1 MNNDHLIDQLNVHF
15 SLDFPV
21 TEDQVELFLKSNSDY
36 LLKTSPSRI
45 NAKRILE
52 EVRIENYKPS
62 NIDYHKRTVLAAEIV
77 YQLHNE
83 WSLGHLKLQKL
94 IYLCQNTTG
103 MALHTNFL
111 KQAMG
116 PYDPKLMRSID
127 NQFKKNNWFKFN
139 QEARQKYMPL
149 ENAGDHRKWYERYF
163 SDQQSDI
170 DQMISIFKKASSDQV
185 EIIATLYAVWKE
197 ILEEDLGFEQD
208 LLVARFYNW
217 SKEKEKFE
225 PDRVKKAID
234 WMLEKRIYP
243 VSL

>member
-1 MNNDHLIDQLNVHF
+1 MTNSNHIDQLNVHF

-21 TEDQVELFLKSNSDY
+21 TEDQVELFLKSNEDY
-36 LLKTSPSRI
+36 TLKTDPSRI

-52 EVRIENYKPS
+52 EVRNENYKPS
-62 NIDYHKRTVLAAEIV
+62 RADYHKRTVLAAEIV

-83 WSLGHLKLQKL
+83 WTLGHLKLQKL

-127 NQFKKNNWFKFN
+127 AQFERNKWFKFN
-139 QEARQKYMPL
+139 RDAAQKYLPL
-149 ENAGDHRKWYERYF
+149 ANAGEHQTWYSRYF
-163 SDQQSDI
+163 SNQQSDI
-170 DQMISIFKKASSDQV
+170 DQLISIFKRASSDQV

-197 ILEEDLGFEQD
+197 MLEQDLGFKED
-208 LLVARFYNW
+208 LLIARFYNW
-217 SKEKEKFE
+217 SIEKEKFE
-225 PDRVKKAID
+225 PERVKNAID
-234 WMLEKRIYP
+234 WMLEKGIHP
-243 VSL
+243 I